1 MILHDPAPLGFKW
14 PLARGEY
21 TTANA
26 TSCGTASI
34 CNRVYGFGLPVGEP
48 IVINYSKHH
57 ANSKRSTT
65 PSDETS
71 TKPHHHQ
78 RPKRNAPRGS
88 GCRPRWARSW
98 GSRWDQPSGHA
109 PVPRSRDYA
118 QDAFSEGHRSGR
130 ARDQIDTAKRGPQLL
145 SSAEQVPVTLRVSAQ
160 KVCKRHR
167 RVTGQLG
174 DRIAYHVHLPGGDSS
189 I

>member
-1 MILHDPAPLGFKW
+1 MRSSQKSIPMILHDPAPLGFKR

-34 CNRVYGFGLPVGEP
+34 CNRVYGFGLPVDEP
-48 IVINYSKHH
+48 IVKNYSEHH

-88 GCRPRWARSW
+88 GCRPRWARS
-98 GSRWDQPSGHA
+98 RGH
-109 PVPRSRDYA
+109 
-118 QDAFSEGHRSGR
+118 G
-130 ARDQIDTAKRGPQLL
+130 GPG
-145 SSAEQVPVTLRVSAQ
+145 A
-160 KVCKRHR
+160 
-167 RVTGQLG
+167 GG
-174 DRIAYHVHLPGGDSS
+174 PGGASLVVMRLCPAHGTARRTRS
-189 I
+189 QKGI

>member
-1 MILHDPAPLGFKW
+1 MILHDPAPLGFKR

-34 CNRVYGFGLPVGEP
+34 CNRVYGFGLPVDEP
-48 IVINYSKHH
+48 IVKNYSGHH

-78 RPKRNAPRGS
+78 RPKRTPWFR
-88 GCRPRWARSW
+88 
-98 GSRWDQPSGHA
+98 
-109 PVPRSRDYA
+109 
-118 QDAFSEGHRSGR
+118 
-130 ARDQIDTAKRGPQLL
+130 L
-145 SSAEQVPVTLRVSAQ
+145 SATV
-160 KVCKRHR
+160 
-167 RVTGQLG
+167 GQEPAG
-174 DRIAYHVHLPGGDSS
+174 GPGGASLVVMRLCP
-189 I
+189 